1 MSVKRY
7 SFCMWA
13 AFFTFRWTLH
23 LGVFNVSMSFGVYNL
38 LSHMQGTI
46 YHNEQVLTQLL
57 YGNLLVPNTYSS
69 STRISNILENAQYCD
84 TE

>member
-1 MSVKRY
+1 
-7 SFCMWA
+7 
-13 AFFTFRWTLH
+13 
-23 LGVFNVSMSFGVYNL
+23 MSFGVYNL